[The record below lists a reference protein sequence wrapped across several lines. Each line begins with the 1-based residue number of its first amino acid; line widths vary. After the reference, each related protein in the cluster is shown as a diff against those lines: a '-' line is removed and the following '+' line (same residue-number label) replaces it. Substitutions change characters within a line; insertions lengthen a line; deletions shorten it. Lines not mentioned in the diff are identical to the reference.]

1 MKIINSLL
9 LLATYYLLLTTFIGC
24 SYKNKV
30 ISSRSALIVFKTK
43 QFRFADY
50 GFITKYN
57 NHINLKIFEAGVVV
71 LNLDIYK
78 DKICKGSSI
87 LRCQDAQEFNAQN
100 LSASYKEDF
109 LYNLLN
115 QDRVYFKDRKNKVLI
130 KIIQSTK

>member
-9 LLATYYLLLTTFIGC
+9 LLATYYFLLTTFIGC

-78 DKICKGSSI
+78 DKICQNESYLK
-87 LRCQDAQEFNAQN
+87 CQSAKEFNANN
-100 LSASYKEDF
+100 LSTNFKDDF

-115 QDRVYFKDRKNKVLI
+115 QDRVYFKDKKNKILI
-130 KIIQSTK
+130 KIK

>member
-1 MKIINSLL
+1 MRVKK
-9 LLATYYLLLTTFIGC
+9 YYFLFFIVFLNFFGC

-30 ISSRSALIVFKTK
+30 ISSKSALIVFKTK

-50 GFITKYN
+50 GFITKYD

-78 DKICKGSSI
+78 DKICQNESYLK
-87 LRCQDAQEFNAQN
+87 CQSAKEFNAKN
-100 LSASYKEDF
+100 LSTDYKDDF

-115 QDRVYFKDRKNKVLI
+115 KDRVYFKDKKNKILI
-130 KIIQSTK
+130 KIIHKLDID